1 MKLFKKISLVLVILI
16 VSCSYRQPGSVKVD
30 YSNLSKDEILQ
41 KVNEFNKT
49 YCNYEKKARIM
60 LKNEYINREFKGLIR
75 NDCNNLYVNVLGPF
89 NRRVLAVR
97 VVNNVIYLDEKDKL
111 DKGIKALLEKDSLK
125 DLLNIFKIP
134 NLLPDKKFAFHV
146 LGDYYLFSKK
156 DKKVFINDRLLI
168 YMIENGNNYIR
179 YEYNNDNKVNEIIYK
194 DNKSYL
200 KIKFL

>member
-1 MKLFKKISLVLVILI
+1 
-16 VSCSYRQPGSVKVD
+16 
-30 YSNLSKDEILQ
+30 
-41 KVNEFNKT
+41 
-49 YCNYEKKARIM
+49 
-60 LKNEYINREFKGLIR
+60 
-75 NDCNNLYVNVLGPF
+75 
-89 NRRVLAVR
+89 
-97 VVNNVIYLDEKDKL
+97 
-111 DKGIKALLEKDSLK
+111 LLEKDSLK
-125 DLLNIFKIP
+125 DLLDIFKIP